1 MLGGNQ
7 DFMDR
12 KESTWEQFVEVAGLP
27 DQEVDLAKAALLI
40 AATEY
45 PKLDIDHEL
54 GVLDSLSA
62 GASQRLG
69 EERSPLFCMNTLS
82 VYLFDEVGFR
92 GNSDDYYDPRNSF
105 LNDVLRRRVGI
116 PITLSLIFVEVG
128 KRLGV
133 PLVGVGMPGHFLLKH
148 RDEEHLFIDSF
159 HRGVLLSEEEC
170 SQRLLEV
177 TQASMPWDA
186 RLLRPVS
193 NRDFISRM
201 LRNLKGIYLHQED
214 HTRALKM
221 IDRLIALQPQA
232 SLERRDRGLVHYQ
245 LGQYAQALDD
255 LQIYLDSAASNVDTE
270 AINGLVKRLRDLL
283 GR

>member
-1 MLGGNQ
+1 MY
-7 DFMDR
+7 R
-12 KESTWEQFVEVAGLP
+12 KESIWEQFVEVAGLP
-27 DQEVDLAKAALLI
+27 DQEVDLARAALLI

-45 PKLDIDHEL
+45 PELDMDHEL
-54 GVLDSLSA
+54 GILDSLSA
-62 GASQRLG
+62 GASHRLG
-69 EERSPLFCMNTLS
+69 VERSPLFCMNTLS

-92 GNSDDYYDPRNSF
+92 GNSDDYYDPRNCF
-105 LNDVLRRRVGI
+105 LNDVLRRRLGI
-116 PITLSLIFVEVG
+116 PITLSLVFVEVG

-133 PLVGVGMPGHFLLKH
+133 PFVGVGMPGHFLLKH
-148 RDEEHLFIDSF
+148 RDEDHLFIDSF

-177 TQASMPWDA
+177 TQAGMPWDS

-193 NRDFISRM
+193 NRDFIARM
-201 LRNLKGIYLHQED
+201 LRNLKGIYLQRED

-232 SLERRDRGLVHYQ
+232 ALERRDRGLVHYQ
-245 LGQYAQALDD
+245 LRQYTQALDD
-255 LQIYLDSAASNVDTE
+255 LQIYLESAASNVDTE
-270 AINGLVKRLRDLL
+270 AINGLVNRLRDLL

>member
-1 MLGGNQ
+1 M
-7 DFMDR
+7 FR

-27 DQEVDLAKAALLI
+27 DQEVDLARAALLI

-54 GVLDSLSA
+54 GILDSLSA

-82 VYLFDEVGFR
+82 LYLFDEVGFR
-92 GNSDDYYDPRNSF
+92 GNFDDYYDPRNSF
-105 LNDVLRRRVGI
+105 LNDVLRRRIGI

-133 PLVGVGMPGHFLLKH
+133 PVMGVGMPGHFLLKH
-148 RDEEHLFIDSF
+148 RDEEHLFIDAF

-170 SQRLLEV
+170 AQRLLEV
-177 TQASMPWDA
+177 TQISVPWDA

-193 NRDFISRM
+193 NRDFIARM
-201 LRNLKGIYLHQED
+201 LRNLKGIYLHHED
-214 HTRALKM
+214 HNRALTM

-232 SLERRDRGLVHYQ
+232 ALERRDRGLVHYR
-245 LGQYAQALDD
+245 LLQYEQALED
-255 LQIYLDSAASNVDTE
+255 LQIFLDSAAPSVDTE
-270 AINGLVKRLRDLL
+270 AIEGLVSRLRDLL
-283 GR
+283 GH

>member
-1 MLGGNQ
+1 MY
-7 DFMDR
+7 R
-12 KESTWEQFVEVAGLP
+12 KESIWEQFVEVAGLP
-27 DQEVDLAKAALLI
+27 DQEVDLARAALLI

-45 PKLDIDHEL
+45 PKLDMDHEL
-54 GVLDSLSA
+54 GILDSLSA

-105 LNDVLRRRVGI
+105 LNDVLRRRIGI

-148 RDEEHLFIDSF
+148 RDEDHLFIDSF

-177 TQASMPWDA
+177 TQAGMPWDA

-193 NRDFISRM
+193 NRDFIARM
-201 LRNLKGIYLHQED
+201 LRNLKGVYLQRED

-232 SLERRDRGLVHYQ
+232 ALERRDRGLVHYQ
-245 LGQYAQALDD
+245 LRQYEQALDD
-255 LQIYLDSAASNVDTE
+255 LQIYLESAASNVDTE
-270 AINGLVKRLRDLL
+270 AINGLVNRLRDLL